1 MRFTTHIGFTKR
13 VHKEPKPLS
22 RNLQY
27 ILLSLA
33 PGYFLL
39 WGLLLQPFP
48 EMIQGLLRIFREPD
62 FLITDYVAVGGA
74 GAALVNA
81 SLITFM
87 CILLMYFLNMNID
100 GSSIAALS
108 LMLGFSLFGKNLVN
122 IWSIILGV
130 FTVSYTHLTLPT
142 KLEV

>member
-48 EMIQGLLRIFREPD
+48 EMIQGLLRIFKEPD

-81 SLITFM
+81 SLITLM
-87 CILLMYFLNMNID
+87 CILLMYFLNRILT
-100 GSSIAALS
+100 AAL
-108 LMLGFSLFGKNLVN
+108 
-122 IWSIILGV
+122 
-130 FTVSYTHLTLPT
+130 LPPF
-142 KLEV
+142 L